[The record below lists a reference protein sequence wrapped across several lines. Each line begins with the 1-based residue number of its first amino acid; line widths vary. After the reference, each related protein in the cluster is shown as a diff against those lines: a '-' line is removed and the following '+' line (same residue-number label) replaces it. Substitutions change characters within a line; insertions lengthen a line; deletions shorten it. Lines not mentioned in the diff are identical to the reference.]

1 MSRILAI
8 AATALCCLS
17 TVGWCGRALADDM
30 SILEL
35 GESVEV
41 STVEDDGFAKVTDA
55 ASLPEPDPSNADIVL
70 QPSDNPPRLPELV
83 DERPQEMGD
92 ACECGPGQCD
102 ADQCAACECGELID
116 PTACCTNAFQG
127 WIVEVGAS
135 ALQTQMA
142 VSDLEHWPDNFGSAG
157 RISLVYEWASGLG
170 VRTQAW
176 GYSME
181 GDVKRSTLSSYY
193 RFYDDWYVPGAINSL
208 LYAYPYSYLS
218 QWRQPIEIS
227 AATVYWDV
235 YKSLRSN
242 FVELQIGMG
251 PAFAHFEI
259 NLPPYGDGTEY
270 NGGGVSLFGEGSL
283 PILRRNRW
291 ELALAGKSRIALLA
305 GKWGVSNL
313 TIQSD
318 SAHSEIMS
326 IFALSFGPEIR
337 LRVGRGTD
345 RQLFLQTLAEFQQW
359 RSDEMGLF
367 AGDTLGMQG
376 VSLNGGMLW

>member
-1 MSRILAI
+1 LRFTNRALAI
-8 AATALCCLS
+8 AATALCCLG
-17 TVGWCGRALADDM
+17 TACVCDRALADEM

-41 STVEDDGFAKVTDA
+41 TNSEDDGFAEVTDT
-55 ASLPEPDPSNADIVL
+55 ASLPEPDPSRADIVL
-70 QPSDNPPRLPELV
+70 LPPSDDPPRLREPV
-83 DERPQEMGD
+83 DEPPPALMD
-92 ACECGPGQCD
+92 ACDCSDG
-102 ADQCAACECGELID
+102 ECGELVD
-116 PTACCTNAFQG
+116 PTACCRAAFQG
-127 WIVEVGAS
+127 WVVEVGAS

-142 VSDLEHWPDNFGSAG
+142 VSDLEHWPDNFGAAG
-157 RISLVYEWASGLG
+157 RISLGYEWASGLG

-193 RFYDDWYVPGAINSL
+193 RIYDDWYVPGATNSL

-235 YKSLRSN
+235 YKSLRSSLG
-242 FVELQIGMG
+242 ELQLGMG

-318 SAHSEIMS
+318 SAHSELMS
-326 IFALSFGPEIR
+326 IFELSFGPEVR
-337 LRVGRGTD
+337 FRVGRGNE

-367 AGDTLGMQG
+367 GGDTLGMQG
-376 VSLNGGMLW
+376 VTLNGGMLW